1 MTKQEIEL
9 KIAELEKELMQ
20 PLHYWIMIRAENA
33 LDDMRERLR
42 QINELEKRI
51 ESTTAK

>member
-1 MTKQEIEL
+1 MTKQEIETEI
-9 KIAELEKELMQ
+9 KRLETMRQKTSYAQIGHAYNLRQ
-20 PLHYWIMIRAENA
+20 
-33 LDDMRERLR
+33 MRERLR